1 MPDHNDIARES
12 AGASSLP
19 NANVLRTTMK
29 PSHLALALLLC
40 LTAGGPA
47 AAQAPAASG
56 AKETMEIEDGA
67 DIPDVPV
74 EEGAVDEGAKEPPRP
89 APVKKDAP
97 FADLPGRWVGEGRIG
112 MAEGKMESVKCR
124 ATYFVNPA
132 GNELKQNI
140 RCASAGGKVEVKSTV
155 IAKDAKLTGQWN
167 ELVYNLGG
175 DMTGEVTERGF
186 RITVRGGDLTANMD
200 VIVMN
205 DRQIV
210 EIQFFNSSLR
220 GLTLILKK
228 G

>member
-1 MPDHNDIARES
+1 
-12 AGASSLP
+12 
-19 NANVLRTTMK
+19 MK

-40 LTAGGPA
+40 LSAACPATAQDTP
-47 AAQAPAASG
+47 G
-56 AKETMEIEDGA
+56 ATSEKETIEIEDGA
-67 DIPDVPV
+67 DLPV
-74 EEGAVDEGAKEPPRP
+74 DDGTVDDSAKEPPRP

-97 FADLPGRWVGEGRIG
+97 FAELPGRWVGEGRIG
-112 MAEGKMESVKCR
+112 MTEGKMESVKCR
-124 ATYFVNPA
+124 ATYFVNGT

-140 RCASAGGKVEVKSTV
+140 RCASAGGKVEVKSNV
-155 IAKDAKLTGQWN
+155 IAKDGKLSGTWN